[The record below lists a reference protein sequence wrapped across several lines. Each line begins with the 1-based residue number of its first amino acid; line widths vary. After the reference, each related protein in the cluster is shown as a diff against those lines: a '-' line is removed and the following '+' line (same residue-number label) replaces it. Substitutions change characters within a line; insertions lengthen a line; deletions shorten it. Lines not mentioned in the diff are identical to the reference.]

1 MATSF
6 KIEILK
12 SSKNMEKAYI
22 EGFIYTLN
30 KSSPQLSHWV
40 CENRGTCKARIS
52 TNDANV
58 VKPTSVPDIHSSH
71 THGSNTSRVEM
82 IKGITKMK
90 TRAENSEE
98 STRFIFASGIETM
111 TDSAISTL
119 VKFDSLK
126 RTIRRHKSGREDF
139 NISTSAEDITIPE
152 KFRTTL
158 KGQSFLL
165 FDSGIGDVNRILVF
179 GTHQMLSLLR
189 DSSNWFADGTFK
201 VVPNQFFQL

>member
-1 MATSF
+1 
-6 KIEILK
+6 
-12 SSKNMEKAYI
+12 
-22 EGFIYTLN
+22 
-30 KSSPQLSHWV
+30 
-40 CENRGTCKARIS
+40 
-52 TNDANV
+52 
-58 VKPTSVPDIHSSH
+58 
-71 THGSNTSRVEM
+71 M

-98 STRFIFASGIETM
+98 STRLIFASGIGTM

-165 FDSGIGDVNRILVF
+165 FDSGIGDVNIILVF

-201 VVPNQFFQL
+201 VVPNQLGFQL